1 MNPKVSIIVPVY
13 NVSKFIERCARSLF
27 EQTFDSIE
35 YIFIN
40 DFTPDNS
47 FEILKSIISDYPQR
61 QSQIKLV
68 DHSQNRGLAAA
79 RNTGLEA
86 STGDFIIHIDSDDFI
101 ELNTL
106 ELLYQKAI
114 ADEADIVLCDLY
126 LDWGMAKK
134 VWTQDFYE
142 NSSDFTKKTLS
153 AELMPWLSSKLIN
166 RNLYFD
172 NNIWG
177 CEGVDMGED
186 YVLTTRLCYFA
197 RKISKVAKP
206 LYHYNQI
213 NENAFSKTWSDAN
226 TQNIIDGLKIVS
238 SFFELQP
245 DYSKF
250 RDSIEE
256 GKIRK
261 KIELYRYSRIENK
274 DVITEGIVISPYAY
288 KKIKLSLHQKSL
300 LTLGS
305 HFNKHFLS
313 IYISIYKLLVEIY
326 QKIKGRK

>member
-1 MNPKVSIIVPVY
+1 MNPQVSIIVPVY

-27 EQTFDSIE
+27 EQTFDNIE
-35 YIFIN
+35 FVYVN
-40 DFTPDNS
+40 DCSPDNS
-47 FEILKSIISDYPQR
+47 IEILRTVLSDYPQR
-61 QSQIKLV
+61 LPQVKFIEHERNK
-68 DHSQNRGLAAA
+68 GLAST
-79 RNTGLEA
+79 RNTGMKA
-86 STGDFIIHIDSDDFI
+86 SNGEYILHVDSDDYI
-101 ELNTL
+101 ELDTV

-114 ADEADIVLCDLY
+114 ADKADIVACDFY
-126 LDWGMAKK
+126 LDWGKAKK
-134 VWTQDFYE
+134 IWEQPFQ
-142 NSSDFTKKTLS
+142 NSSKEYTKKILS
-153 AELMPWLSSKLIN
+153 AELIPSLWAKLI
-166 RNLYFD
+166 RRELYFD

-177 CEGVDMGED
+177 FEGIDMGED

-197 RKISKVAKP
+197 KKISKVEKP

-213 NENAFSKTWSDAN
+213 NENAFSKTWSNAN
-226 TQNIIDGLKIVS
+226 SQNIIDGLKIVS
-238 SFFELQP
+238 DFFELQP
-245 DYSKF
+245 DYSEYS
-250 RDSIEE
+250 DSIEA

-261 KIELYRYSRIENK
+261 KIDLYRYSRVENIK
-274 DVITEGIVISPYAY
+274 NITEGIVISPYVY

>member
-1 MNPKVSIIVPVY
+1 MNPQVSIIVPVY

-27 EQTFDSIE
+27 EQTFDNVE
-35 YIFIN
+35 FVYVN
-40 DFTPDNS
+40 DCSPDNS
-47 FEILKSIISDYPQR
+47 IEILRIVLSEYPQR
-61 QSQIKLV
+61 QSQVKII
-68 DHSQNRGLAAA
+68 DHEHNRGLASA
-79 RNTGLEA
+79 RNTGLKA
-86 STGDFIIHIDSDDFI
+86 SSGEYILHVDSDDYI
-101 ELNTL
+101 ELDTV

-114 ADEADIVLCDLY
+114 ADKADIVACDFY
-126 LDWGMAKK
+126 LDWVKAKK
-134 VWTQDFYE
+134 IWEQPFHDSAKEY
-142 NSSDFTKKTLS
+142 TKKTVS
-153 AELMPWLSSKLIN
+153 AELIPSLWAKLI
-166 RNLYFD
+166 RRELYFD

-177 CEGVDMGED
+177 FEGIDMGED

-197 RKISKVAKP
+197 KKISKVEKP

-238 SFFELQP
+238 NFFELQP
-245 DYSKF
+245 DYSEF
-250 RDSIEE
+250 SENIEE
-256 GKIRK
+256 GRIRK
-261 KIELYRYSRIENK
+261 KIDLYRYSRIENK
-274 DVITEGIVISPYAY
+274 NVITEGIVISPDVY

-305 HFNKHFLS
+305 HFNRHFLS